1 MRRRNDRRPRIQGTS
16 LFSSS
21 SFFFYRERER
31 EERRV
36 RLDKCS
42 LSLAVSS
49 RSSFGC
55 DFFFFFFFDE
65 DDDDEEEPK
74 PRRRTKEKGKNSCCF
89 LDGACLRALLRTHPE
104 RRRGRFS
111 FPLKR
116 HAHTSREEKA
126 TAKVVHSR
134 WSQKSKKSRQ
144 KAASLL
150 DAKANRSE
158 RDDFRVLEKSNR
170 PNASRNRAFFFVSEG
185 EWMEPGGVVQ
195 QRVFFSFIIG
205 REVKRQLFFP
215 FFFLVFVS
223 VCQKRFTQT
232 HKHVLTARLSLFYPL
247 SFVRTE
253 NTHTKT
259 GSRHGPS
266 RFRSHGNRTRRS

>member
-1 MRRRNDRRPRIQGTS
+1 
-16 LFSSS
+16 
-21 SFFFYRERER
+21 
-31 EERRV
+31 
-36 RLDKCS
+36 LDKCS

-170 PNASRNRAFFFVSEG
+170 PNVSRNRAFFFCFG
-185 EWMEPGGVVQ
+185 GGVDGAG
-195 QRVFFSFIIG
+195 RCRPAARFFFFHHRKGGETSAFFS
-205 REVKRQLFFP
+205 LFFW
-215 FFFLVFVS
+215 FL
-223 VCQKRFTQT
+223 
-232 HKHVLTARLSLFYPL
+232 
-247 SFVRTE
+247 
-253 NTHTKT
+253 
-259 GSRHGPS
+259 
-266 RFRSHGNRTRRS
+266 